1 MTVYRA
7 QSTVRPKGRL
17 SPTNGRLQLTI
28 GY

>member
-1 MTVYRA
+1 MTVYLPP
-7 QSTVRPKGRL
+7 STVRPKGRL